1 MEIGTEILISLINM
15 GVDNKKYFLRD
26 IELEEQIQTIN
37 DKLYDLSECISNF
50 SKLKSL
56 IVDIKQSII
65 NNIDILYKNAYDYEI
80 KANYILKDIMNNIQ
94 NINDKDIIV
103 EKTSFEDLDKFIL
116 TLDNKKQILL
126 YKLKDILVNKNIEI
140 SIKDKSILIIKDEI
154 IIANILIKTKI
165 EIQFEILDKNN
176 ISFNGNYEKIK
187 SNNIIVIQLLDKDEI
202 WEIIDNRIQ

>member
-1 MEIGTEILISLINM
+1 
-15 GVDNKKYFLRD
+15 
-26 IELEEQIQTIN
+26 
-37 DKLYDLSECISNF
+37 
-50 SKLKSL
+50 
-56 IVDIKQSII
+56 
-65 NNIDILYKNAYDYEI
+65 
-80 KANYILKDIMNNIQ
+80 MNNIQ
-94 NINDKDIIV
+94 NINDRDIIV

-202 WEIIDNRIQ
+202 WEIIDNRI